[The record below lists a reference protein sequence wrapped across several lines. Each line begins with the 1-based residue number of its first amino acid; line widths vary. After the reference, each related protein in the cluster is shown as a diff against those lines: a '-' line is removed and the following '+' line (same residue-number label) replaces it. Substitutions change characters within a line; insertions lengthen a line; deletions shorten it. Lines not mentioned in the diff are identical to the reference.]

1 MTKGEVDHPLTPSST
16 PLFVFLF
23 EFLRVKK
30 LGSPR
35 IDFCFVT
42 RHERGIGVGMG
53 GGVPLL
59 RND

>member
-1 MTKGEVDHPLTPSST
+1 MTKGEVDHPSTPSST

-23 EFLRVKK
+23 E
-30 LGSPR
+30 SPSQKIRR

-42 RHERGIGVGMG
+42 RHERGMEVGMG